1 MKPVLEIAASA
12 RLLGS
17 VVVEEPVR
25 LFAGC
30 SISNAHIGA
39 FSYVSPGASLH
50 NASVGRYCSIGDGV
64 QILSQ
69 HPHGSLTT
77 SPFPYQRLF
86 AAPFDADPLHDYA
99 RVLPTTIGS
108 DVWVGSGAKIKS
120 GVTIGDGAIV
130 GAGAVVTRDV
140 APFSIVGGVPA
151 EIIRFRFSNK
161 IILEITNLAWWN
173 YNVVGQKLNWQDPSR
188 ALSELSELIRSG
200 GMQPFA
206 PRCFK
211 VWKGAEGLSATQ
223 VDRLDADGPKPS
235 TEVLSST
242 SIHSVDNSQ

>member
-1 MKPVLEIAASA
+1 MSTALQFAASVHLA
-12 RLLGS
+12 GD
-17 VVVEEPVR
+17 VFVEEPVR
-25 LFAGC
+25 VFSGC
-30 SISNAHIGA
+30 SLSNVRIGA

-64 QILSQ
+64 KILSQ

-99 RVLPTTIGS
+99 RVLPTTIGN
-108 DVWVGSGAKIKS
+108 DVWIGSGAKIKS
-120 GVTIGDGAIV
+120 GITIGDGAIV

-140 APFSIVGGVPA
+140 VPFSIVGGVPA

-161 IILEITNLAWWN
+161 VILEITNLAWWN
-173 YNVVGQKLNWQDPSR
+173 YNVVGQKFEWQDPFR
-188 ALSELSELIRSG
+188 ALSELSELISSG

-211 VWKGAEGLSATQ
+211 VWKGAEGISATQ
-223 VDRLDADGPKPS
+223 VDRLDA
-235 TEVLSST
+235 
-242 SIHSVDNSQ
+242 

>member
-1 MKPVLEIAASA
+1 MQTALQIASSVNLSGEVFLEEPA
-12 RLLGS
+12 RLF
-17 VVVEEPVR
+17 P
-25 LFAGC
+25 GC
-30 SISNAHIGA
+30 SLSYTKIGA

-50 NASVGRYCSIGDGV
+50 NVSVGRYCSIGDSV

-86 AAPFDADPLHDYA
+86 SAPFDAAPLHDYE
-99 RVLPTTIGS
+99 RVLPTTIGN
-108 DVWVGSGAKIKS
+108 DVWVGSGVKIKS
-120 GVTIGDGAIV
+120 GITIGDGAIV

-151 EIIRFRFSNK
+151 EIIRFRFPKK

-173 YNVVGQKLNWQDPSR
+173 YNVVGQKLNWQDPFR
-188 ALSELSELIRSG
+188 ALSELSELISSG

-242 SIHSVDNSQ
+242 STHPVDKS